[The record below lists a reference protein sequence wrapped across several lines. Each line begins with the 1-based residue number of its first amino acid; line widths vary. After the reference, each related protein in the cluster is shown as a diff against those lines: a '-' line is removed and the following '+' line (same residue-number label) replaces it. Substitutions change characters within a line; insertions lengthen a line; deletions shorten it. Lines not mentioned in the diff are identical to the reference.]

1 MRKPAKPAR
10 VLNVD
15 DNEIGRYTKSRI
27 LKQAGFE
34 VIEAANGADALRA
47 VQEERPA
54 LVLLDIQLPDM
65 SGFEIARRIK
75 GEPLTA
81 RVPVLHIT
89 ATGNA
94 EESEL
99 GSQQSGADIFL
110 AQPVE
115 PQELITV
122 VRTLLRLHTTE
133 MGLAES
139 EERMRL
145 AIEGAGIATWDV
157 DLRDGSAHWSRQ
169 FYALLGCKADGDSTV
184 DMWLDVIHADDR
196 GAVAAAMDDARRRGK
211 LFNQEHRIVR
221 RTDNA
226 ERWLAPYGKV
236 HADPSGQP
244 TRFMG
249 IVVDITSRKREEMW
263 RDQLLKLEQ
272 RARTEAENVARLK
285 DEFLATLSHEL
296 RSPMSAILGWLH
308 LMRSGRLTE
317 EQHAKAIETI
327 ERNAHLQ
334 NQLINDLLDVSR
346 VVAGKLDLV
355 REAGLLEEIVES
367 SVNSVRVSA
376 QAKDIEI
383 TTALEPIGPV
393 HFDSGRLQQVFGNLL
408 SNAVKFTPAGGRIAV
423 TARRSGEMYEI
434 DVTDS
439 GEGISPDLLPHLFER
454 FRQADGSTTRKHGGL
469 GLGLAIVRH
478 IVELHGGTVS
488 AESEGDGK
496 GATFRVKLPI
506 SAHAVVSAREFVKPY
521 AADAADAADAAAAA
535 QDTSAAARLDGPLG
549 GPRDAAAAAR
559 LKGVRVLVTD
569 DEASARGLMSQVL
582 SSEGADVMT
591 ASSAKEALAICSRWR
606 PAVLVLDIGM
616 PGEDGYAL
624 LGRLR
629 SEPGGSGA
637 PALAV
642 TGYARDEDRNR
653 ALSAGFQA
661 HISKPYDVD
670 AVVKVIAGLARGS

>member
-1 MRKPAKPAR
+1 MKAPATPAR

-15 DNEIGRYTKSRI
+15 DNEIGRYTKSRT

-34 VIEAANGADALRA
+34 VIEASNGAEALRA
-47 VQEERPA
+47 VKEQRPN

-65 SGFEIARRIK
+65 SGFDIARRIK
-75 GEPLTA
+75 GDPVTA
-81 RVPVLHIT
+81 RLPVLHIT
-89 ATGNA
+89 ATGNP
-94 EESEL
+94 EESEI
-99 GSQQSGADIFL
+99 GSLMSGADIFL

-145 AIEGAGIATWDV
+145 ATVGAGIATWDI

-169 FYALLGCKADGDSTV
+169 LYAMLGCKAEGPASAQ
-184 DMWLDVIHADDR
+184 MWLDLIHPQDR
-196 GAVAAAMDDARRRGK
+196 DGVTAAMDEARRSGK
-211 LFNQEHRIVR
+211 HFSSEHRVVR
-221 RTDNA
+221 RSDGA
-226 ERWLAPYGKV
+226 ERWLAAYGKV
-236 HADPSGQP
+236 HADETGQA

-249 IVVDITSRKREEMW
+249 VVVDITSRKREEVW

-308 LMRSGRLTE
+308 LMRTGRLTE
-317 EQHAKAIETI
+317 EQHAKAIDTI

-346 VVAGKLDLV
+346 VIAGKLDLV
-355 REAGLLEEIVES
+355 REAGLIEEVIEA
-367 SVNSVRVSA
+367 SVTSVRVSA
-376 QAKDIEI
+376 HAKEIEI
-383 TTALEPIGPV
+383 STALEPIGPL
-393 HFDSGRLQQVFGNLL
+393 HYDSARLQQVFVNLL
-408 SNAVKFTPAGGRIAV
+408 SNAVKFTPVGGRVVV
-423 TARRSGEMYEI
+423 TSQRNGDMYEI
-434 DVTDS
+434 AITDS
-439 GEGISPDLLPHLFER
+439 GEGIAPDLLPHLFER

-478 IVELHGGTVS
+478 LVDLHGGSVS
-488 AESEGDGK
+488 AESEGEGR

-506 SAHAVVSAREFVKPY
+506 SVSAVVSAKEFVKPY
-521 AADAADAADAAAAA
+521 AEPEVDE
-535 QDTSAAARLDGPLG
+535 G
-549 GPRDAAAAAR
+549 GHSSR

-582 SSEGADVMT
+582 MSEGADVMT
-591 ASSAKEALAICSRWR
+591 ASSAKEAVAICSRWQ
-606 PAVLVLDIGM
+606 PVVLVLDIGM
-616 PGEDGYAL
+616 PDEDGYAL
-624 LGRLR
+624 LARLR
-629 SEPGGSGA
+629 ANGQGCGA
-637 PALAV
+637 PAVAV
-642 TGYARDEDRNR
+642 TGYARDEDRTR
-653 ALSAGFQA
+653 ALDAGFEA
-661 HISKPYDVD
+661 HVSKPYDVD
-670 AVVKVIAGLARGS
+670 QLVKTIAALAHGEHRG

>member
-1 MRKPAKPAR
+1 MKAPPKAPRI
-10 VLNVD
+10 LNVD

-34 VIEAANGADALRA
+34 VIEAGNGADALRA
-47 VQEERPA
+47 VKDERPQ

-75 GEPLTA
+75 GEPMTA
-81 RVPVLHIT
+81 RLPVLHIT
-89 ATGNA
+89 ATGNT
-94 EESEL
+94 EECEI

-122 VRTLLRLHTTE
+122 VRTLLRLHTIE
-133 MGLAES
+133 IGLAES

-145 AIEGAGIATWDV
+145 ATEGAGIATWDI

-169 FYALLGCKADGDSTV
+169 FYALLGCKADDAPTV
-184 DMWLDVIHADDR
+184 RTWLDLVHPEDR
-196 GAVAAAMDDARRRGK
+196 PAVTAAMDDSRRSGK
-211 LFNQEHRIVR
+211 LFSQEHRILR
-221 RTDNA
+221 RSDGA
-226 ERWLAPYGKV
+226 ERWLGPYGKV
-236 HADPSGQP
+236 HADGSGQA

-249 IVVDITSRKREEMW
+249 VVVDITSRKREEMW

-308 LMRSGRLTE
+308 LMRTGRLTE
-317 EQHAKAIETI
+317 EQYAKAIETI

-346 VVAGKLDLV
+346 VIAGKLDLV
-355 REAGLLEEIVES
+355 REAGRIEEVIEA
-367 SVNSVRVSA
+367 SVTSMRVAA
-376 QAKDIEI
+376 QAKEIEI
-383 TTALEPIGPV
+383 VMELAETPPL
-393 HFDSGRLQQVFGNLL
+393 HYDSARLQQVFGNLL
-408 SNAVKFTPAGGRIAV
+408 SNAVKFTPVGGRIEV
-423 TARRSGEMYEI
+423 SSRRDGEMYEI
-434 DVTDS
+434 DVADS
-439 GEGISPDLLPHLFER
+439 GEGIAPDLLPHLFER

-478 IVELHGGTVS
+478 IVELHGGSVS
-488 AESEGDGK
+488 ALSDGEGK

-506 SAHAVVSAREFVKPY
+506 STHAVVSAKAFVKPY
-521 AADAADAADAAAAA
+521 GVGAAAEAA
-535 QDTSAAARLDGPLG
+535 PGASSK
-549 GPRDAAAAAR
+549 

-569 DEASARGLMSQVL
+569 DEASARGLMSEVL
-582 SSEGADVMT
+582 VSEGADVMT
-591 ASSAKEALAICSRWR
+591 ASSAKEAVAICSRWS

-616 PGEDGYAL
+616 PDEDGYAL
-624 LGRLR
+624 LERLR
-629 SEPGGSGA
+629 SDASGSRA
-637 PALAV
+637 PAIAV
-642 TGYARDEDRNR
+642 TGYARDEDRSR
-653 ALSAGFQA
+653 ALKAGFEA
-661 HISKPYDVD
+661 HISKPFDVD
-670 AVVKVIAGLARGS
+670 AVVKLIAGLARGP